1 MLYMDQYTGVVS
13 HKEEMFPKSS
23 VSGERTPRNQC
34 PGGCTQWYKGKI
46 STCIVDRNMSVQL
59 LTSFS
64 CPYSYTVC
72 FFSPFDRVNPLY
84 DDNDDVS
91 SCGDRKSR
99 RQQQQQKQQQQ
110 EQEQEQQ
117 QKQVQQQ
124 HGSPEFPEKSASS
137 GYGSHPY
144 NTSSESGNEESAE
157 PTLRDDPTSSFDQN
171 SGCVKSILISIKGN
185 NPSPRR
191 HNRRPSAAILSTI
204 PEGKVDYC
212 IPRPVWPR
220 HNKFPPDSFV
230 DDALLLYTS
239 LTNTLSYQNFG
250 KKTQNANPTHSSS
263 QELFGQLS
271 TTIRQE
277 AEGKGYEIPKG
288 IIPNNLKLESMLKDP
303 SSEAALR
310 NLSVTLSHRESL
322 TKMSRALS
330 NSSSS
335 SGGSLRTRPSE
346 DRETAR
352 LLLLQRLEESAR
364 ASRATLRGSSSSST
378 SSSGFSSSSCS
389 QHEDLSSVPNSVRN
403 AILYGT
409 PCRLNG
415 AYEKLGTSEVQ
426 REDKIPRFKS
436 SYYVSSICVVS
447 LRQHFGFV

>member
-1 MLYMDQYTGVVS
+1 M
-13 HKEEMFPKSS
+13 
-23 VSGERTPRNQC
+23 
-34 PGGCTQWYKGKI
+34 
-46 STCIVDRNMSVQL
+46 
-59 LTSFS
+59 
-64 CPYSYTVC
+64 
-72 FFSPFDRVNPLY
+72 NPLY
-84 DDNDDVS
+84 DDNDDIS

-110 EQEQEQQ
+110 EEEQQQ

-144 NTSSESGNEESAE
+144 NTSSESGNEEPAE
-157 PTLRDDPTSSFDQN
+157 PTLRDDPTTGFDQN
-171 SGCVKSILISIKGN
+171 SGCVKSILVAFKGN

-191 HNRRPSAAILSTI
+191 HNRRLSAAILSTI

-230 DDALLLYTS
+230 DNALLLYTS
-239 LTNTLSYQNFG
+239 LTNTLSDQNFG
-250 KKTQNANPTHSSS
+250 KKTENANPTHSSS
-263 QELFGQLS
+263 QELFSQLS
-271 TTIRQE
+271 TNIRQE
-277 AEGKGYEIPKG
+277 AVGKGYEIPKG
-288 IIPNNLKLESMLKDP
+288 IIPNNLKLESLQKDP
-303 SSEAALR
+303 SSEEALR
-310 NLSVTLSHRESL
+310 NLSVTLSHRDSL

-403 AILYGT
+403 AIIYGT

-426 REDKIPRFKS
+426 RVDKIPRSKS

>member
-1 MLYMDQYTGVVS
+1 M
-13 HKEEMFPKSS
+13 
-23 VSGERTPRNQC
+23 
-34 PGGCTQWYKGKI
+34 
-46 STCIVDRNMSVQL
+46 
-59 LTSFS
+59 
-64 CPYSYTVC
+64 
-72 FFSPFDRVNPLY
+72 NPLY
-84 DDNDDVS
+84 DDNDDIS
-91 SCGDRKSR
+91 NCGDRKSR

-110 EQEQEQQ
+110 EQEQQ

-124 HGSPEFPEKSASS
+124 HGSPEFPDKSASS
-137 GYGSHPY
+137 GYSSHPY
-144 NTSSESGNEESAE
+144 NTSSESGNEEPAE
-157 PTLRDDPTSSFDQN
+157 PTLRDDPTTGFDQN
-171 SGCVKSILISIKGN
+171 SGCVKSTLVAVKGN

-191 HNRRPSAAILSTI
+191 HNWRPSAAILSTI

-220 HNKFPPDSFV
+220 HHKFPPDSV
-230 DDALLLYTS
+230 DDALLLCTS
-239 LTNTLSYQNFG
+239 LTYSLSDQNFG
-250 KKTQNANPTHSSS
+250 KKTENSRPTHTPS

-277 AEGKGYEIPKG
+277 AEGKKHEIPQG
-288 IIPNNLKLESMLKDP
+288 IIPNNFNIESIHKDP
-303 SSEAALR
+303 SSEEALR
-310 NLSVTLSHRESL
+310 NLSVTLSHREPL

-378 SSSGFSSSSCS
+378 SSSGFSSSCCS
-389 QHEDLSSVPNSVRN
+389 QHEDLPSVPNSVRN
-403 AILYGT
+403 AIIYGT

-447 LRQHFGFV
+447 LCQQV

>member
-1 MLYMDQYTGVVS
+1 M
-13 HKEEMFPKSS
+13 
-23 VSGERTPRNQC
+23 
-34 PGGCTQWYKGKI
+34 
-46 STCIVDRNMSVQL
+46 
-59 LTSFS
+59 
-64 CPYSYTVC
+64 
-72 FFSPFDRVNPLY
+72 NPLY
-84 DDNDDVS
+84 DNDDIS
-91 SCGDRKSR
+91 SCGDRNSR
-99 RQQQQQKQQQQ
+99 RQQQQQQQKQQQQ
-110 EQEQEQQ
+110 EQQQ

-144 NTSSESGNEESAE
+144 NTSSESGNEEPAE
-157 PTLRDDPTSSFDQN
+157 HTLRDDTTTGFDQN
-171 SGCVKSILISIKGN
+171 SSYVRSILVTIKGN

-220 HNKFPPDSFV
+220 HNKFPPGSFV

-239 LTNTLSYQNFG
+239 LTNTLSDQDFG
-250 KKTQNANPTHSSS
+250 KNTEKVNPTHSSS
-263 QELFGQLS
+263 QEFFGQLS
-271 TTIRQE
+271 TTIRQK
-277 AEGKGYEIPKG
+277 AEGKGYEIPKD
-288 IIPNNLKLESMLKDP
+288 IIPNNLKLESLHKNP
-303 SSEAALR
+303 SSEEALR

-378 SSSGFSSSSCS
+378 SSSGFSSSSFS

-403 AILYGT
+403 AIIYGT

-447 LRQHFGFV
+447 LRQQFRFL

>member
-1 MLYMDQYTGVVS
+1 VAVHNGA
-13 HKEEMFPKSS
+13 
-23 VSGERTPRNQC
+23 
-34 PGGCTQWYKGKI
+34 KI
-46 STCIVDRNMSVQL
+46 NYLPAL
-59 LTSFS
+59 LIKTYP
-64 CPYSYTVC
+64 CSYLPVFAVLTVILC
-72 FFSPFDRVNPLY
+72 VFFPFDRVNPLY
-84 DDNDDVS
+84 DDNDDIS
-91 SCGDRKSR
+91 SCGDRKTR
-99 RQQQQQKQQQQ
+99 RQQQQQQQQQKQQQQ

-117 QKQVQQQ
+117 KQIQQQQ
-124 HGSPEFPEKSASS
+124 HGSPEFPDKSASS

-144 NTSSESGNEESAE
+144 NTSSESGNEEPAE
-157 PTLRDDPTSSFDQN
+157 PTLRDDPTTGFDQN
-171 SGCVKSILISIKGN
+171 SGCVKSILVAVKGN

-191 HNRRPSAAILSTI
+191 HNRRPSTAILSTI

-239 LTNTLSYQNFG
+239 LTHNLSDQNFG
-250 KKTQNANPTHSSS
+250 NKTENANPTHTPS

-277 AEGKGYEIPKG
+277 AEGKVYEIPKG
-288 IIPNNLKLESMLKDP
+288 IIPNNLKLESLHKDF
-303 SSEAALR
+303 SSEEALR
-310 NLSVTLSHRESL
+310 NLSVTLSHREQL

-378 SSSGFSSSSCS
+378 SSSGFSSSCCS
-389 QHEDLSSVPNSVRN
+389 QHEDLPSVPNSVRN
-403 AILYGT
+403 AIIYGT

-415 AYEKLGTSEVQ
+415 AYEKLGTSEIQ
-426 REDKIPRFKS
+426 REDNIPRFKS

-447 LRQHFGFV
+447 LRQEFEFV